1 MASIDQEIRDSRKAA
16 SQLSLSPEQRA
27 LLQRASSSPADFM
40 ARLRNRDK
48 RRIENPDGT
57 HSTHLMGW
65 EYDPDDRSKAIVF
78 PEIQPDEKGNLR
90 NYGRD
95 ALDRAVA
102 RKDTLSTT
110 PELADWFTQNYKTYF
125 PVE

>member
-1 MASIDQEIRDSRKAA
+1 MPSIDQEIQQSRKAA
-16 SQLSLSPEQRA
+16 SQLSLSPEQRE
-27 LLQRASSSPADFM
+27 LIRRASASPADFM
-40 ARLRNRDK
+40 NRLRTKDR
-48 RRIENPDGT
+48 RRIDNPDGS

-65 EYDPDDRSKAIVF
+65 EYDPDDRSRAIVF

-95 ALDRAVA
+95 ALSRAVS

-110 PELADWFTQNYKTYF
+110 PELADWFTRNYKTFF
-125 PVE
+125 PVD